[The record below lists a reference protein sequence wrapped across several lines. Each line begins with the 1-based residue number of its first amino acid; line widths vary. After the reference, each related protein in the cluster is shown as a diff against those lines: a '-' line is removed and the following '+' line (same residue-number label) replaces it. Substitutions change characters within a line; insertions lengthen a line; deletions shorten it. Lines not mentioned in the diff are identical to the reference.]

1 MLTIN
6 DLDITCRRDLRT
18 VVSRLSLTLGA
29 GERCAVVG
37 EEGNGKS
44 TLLKLLYDPALVEP
58 YAEYTGSF
66 SFGGDRPGYLPQEAD
81 GSELALPAAGYLA
94 RSAAFR
100 ELNGRERAA
109 LERSLGLPAG
119 AFALQ
124 RPLGS
129 FSGGERVKLRL
140 ARVLA
145 AEPDVL
151 LLDEPTND
159 LDLSALEWLEDFLL
173 GCGKPA
179 LFVSHDE
186 ALLERCSTMVLHL
199 ELLRRKTLPRS
210 TVSRLPYGEY
220 VAARSRALARQ
231 EQISRKERAEF
242 DERMERFRR
251 IRQQVEHDQAALTR
265 QDPHS
270 GRLLKKKMHAVQS
283 MGRRFEREREALT
296 ALPEL
301 EEPVFLTFPQAAS
314 VPRGKRV
321 LSLEVP
327 VLAAGGRELAEN
339 VRLELFGP
347 EKVCIAGPNGAGK
360 TTLLRV
366 IARELLA
373 RRDIRAAYMPQ
384 DYAEAVDLSKTPVE
398 LLNASGSRAEET
410 RVRELLGSLRYTS
423 DEMARPAG
431 ELSGGQRA
439 KLLLSA
445 LALSGANVL
454 VLDEPTRNLSPLSG
468 PVLRRA
474 LRAFPGAVIAVS
486 HDRKFICEVCSR
498 ALLLTPEGLVPLAGA

>member
-81 GSELALPAAGYLA
+81 ESELALPAAGYLA

-220 VAARSRALARQ
+220 VAARSRAIARQ

-242 DERMERFRR
+242 DERMERF
-251 IRQQVEHDQAALTR
+251 QAALTR

-301 EEPVFLTFPQAAS
+301 EEPVFLTFPQSAS

-321 LSLEVP
+321 LSLEAP
-327 VLAAGGRELAEN
+327 VLAAGGRELAKN

-384 DYAEAVDLSKTPVE
+384 DYAEVVDLSKTPVE

-474 LRAFPGAVIAVS
+474 LRAFPGTVIAVS

>member
-1 MLTIN
+1 M
-6 DLDITCRRDLRT
+6 
-18 VVSRLSLTLGA
+18 
-29 GERCAVVG
+29 
-37 EEGNGKS
+37 
-44 TLLKLLYDPALVEP
+44 
-58 YAEYTGSF
+58 
-66 SFGGDRPGYLPQEAD
+66 
-81 GSELALPAAGYLA
+81 
-94 RSAAFR
+94 
-100 ELNGRERAA
+100 
-109 LERSLGLPAG
+109 
-119 AFALQ
+119 
-124 RPLGS
+124 
-129 FSGGERVKLRL
+129 KLRL

-220 VAARSRALARQ
+220 VAARSRAIARQ

-301 EEPVFLTFPQAAS
+301 EEPVFLTFPQSAS

-360 TTLLRV
+360 TTLLRI

-384 DYAEAVDLSKTPVE
+384 DYAEAVDMSKTPVE